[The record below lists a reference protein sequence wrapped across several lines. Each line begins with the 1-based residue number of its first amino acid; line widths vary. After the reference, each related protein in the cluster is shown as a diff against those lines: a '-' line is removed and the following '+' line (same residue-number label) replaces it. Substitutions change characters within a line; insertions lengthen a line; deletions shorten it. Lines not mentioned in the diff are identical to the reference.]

1 MTSPV
6 SVALLT
12 SLSVLSC
19 FLYKSRCRQVS
30 MFDFSK
36 LRIHTVHVF
45 SLSETEKQQL
55 MARLRLHLL
64 IPIIPFLIEL

>member
-1 MTSPV
+1 
-6 SVALLT
+6 
-12 SLSVLSC
+12 
-19 FLYKSRCRQVS
+19 

-36 LRIHTVHVF
+36 MRIHTVHVF